1 MKLRLLIAAL
11 TVLVFA
17 AGFGASVWTQY
28 HCPLLA
34 PPVSL
39 LGEIR
44 DRNFD
49 VRLPLNDPAAIEK
62 INAEVERIKPD
73 IDAFRQK
80 LDALNQDFHQKIDA
94 LLTPAQH
101 EKFERMHKRYEER
114 RAERAN
120 SPLPIVESSPAG
132 GTTLKLPFF
141 AEPIEGMTSAI
152 VVPLTLDHLTTEL
165 QLDDR
170 QKAAVHQLLLE
181 RRKKFLEL
189 IDSTPPPSIGLNRL
203 AHIINQLAGPLPPPP
218 STPENK

>member
-17 AGFGASVWTQY
+17 AGFGASIWTQR
-28 HCPLLA
+28 HGPLHG

-39 LGEIR
+39 LGEVR
-44 DRNFD
+44 DRKVD
-49 VRLPLNDPAAIEK
+49 VQLPLNDASTISQ
-62 INAEVERIKPD
+62 INAEIERIKPD
-73 IDAFRQK
+73 IDAFRKK
-80 LDALNQDFHQKIDA
+80 LDAINHDLRQKIDV

-101 EKFERMHKRYEER
+101 EEFEKMHKRYEER
-114 RAERAN
+114 RAGRTD
-120 SPLPIVESSPAG
+120 SSLPTVESSPSG

-152 VVPLTLDHLTTEL
+152 VVPLTLDHLTTAL

-181 RRKKFLEL
+181 RREKFLEL

-203 AHIINQLAGPLPPPP
+203 APIINKLAAPAA
-218 STPENK
+218 PENK

>member
-1 MKLRLLIAAL
+1 MKLRLLIAVL

-34 PPVSL
+34 PPIMPL
-39 LGEIR
+39 DEIR
-44 DRNFD
+44 DSNFS
-49 VRLPLNDPAAIEK
+49 VRVPLKDASSIAQ
-62 INAEVERIKPD
+62 INAEIERIKPQ

-80 LDALNQDFHQKIDA
+80 LDALRREFHQKIDA
-94 LLTPAQH
+94 LLTPDQH
-101 EKFERMHKRYEER
+101 KKFEEMYKRYEER

-120 SPLPIVESSPAG
+120 SSLPAVESSPLRG
-132 GTTLKLPFF
+132 SVLKVPFF

-181 RRKKFLEL
+181 RRERFLEL
-189 IDSTPPPSIGLNRL
+189 IDSTPPPSIGLSRL
-203 AHIINQLAGPLPPPP
+203 APIINQLAAPAA
-218 STPENK
+218 SENK

>member
-11 TVLVFA
+11 TILVFA

-28 HCPLLA
+28 HCPLLS

-39 LGEIR
+39 LGEVR
-44 DRNFD
+44 GRNVD
-49 VRLPLNDPAAIEK
+49 VRLPLNDASTIAQ
-62 INAEVERIKPD
+62 INAEIERIKPD

-80 LDALNQDFHQKIDA
+80 LDAINQDLHQKIDA

-101 EKFERMHKRYEER
+101 EKFEAMHKHYVER
-114 RAERAN
+114 QAERAK
-120 SPLPIVESSPAG
+120 SSLPTVESSPTG
-132 GTTLKLPFF
+132 GSVLKLPFF
-141 AEPIEGMTSAI
+141 SDPIEGMTSAV
-152 VVPLTLDHLTTEL
+152 VVPLTLDHLATEL

-181 RRKKFLEL
+181 RREKFLAL

-203 AHIINQLAGPLPPPP
+203 ARIINKLAAPPA
-218 STPENK
+218 SENK

>member
-17 AGFGASVWTQY
+17 AGFGASVWTQH

-44 DRNFD
+44 DRNVD
-49 VRLPLNDPAAIEK
+49 VRLPLNDASTIAQ
-62 INAEVERIKPD
+62 INAEIERIKPD
-73 IDAFRQK
+73 IDAFHHK
-80 LDALNQDFHQKIDA
+80 LDALNHEFHQKIDA
-94 LLTPAQH
+94 LLTPAQREEF
-101 EKFERMHKRYEER
+101 EKMHKRYEQR

-120 SPLPIVESSPAG
+120 SSLPTVESLPSG
-132 GTTLKLPFF
+132 GSVLKLPFF

-152 VVPLTLDHLTTEL
+152 VVPLTLDHLTTAL

-181 RRKKFLEL
+181 RREKFLAL
-189 IDSTPPPSIGLNRL
+189 IDSTPPPSIGLSRL
-203 AHIINQLAGPLPPPP
+203 APIINKFSAPPA
-218 STPENK
+218 PENK

>member
-17 AGFGASVWTQY
+17 AGFGASVWTQH

-39 LGEIR
+39 LGEVR

-49 VRLPLNDPAAIEK
+49 VRVPLNDASTIAQ
-62 INAEVERIKPD
+62 INAEIERLKPA

-80 LDALNQDFHQKIDA
+80 LDAINHDLHQKIDA

-101 EKFERMHKRYEER
+101 DKFEKMHKRYEEH
-114 RAERAN
+114 RAERAK
-120 SPLPIVESSPAG
+120 SSLPIVESSPSG
-132 GTTLKLPFF
+132 GTTLKLPVF
-141 AEPIEGMTSAI
+141 AEPIEGMTPAI

-170 QKAAVHQLLLE
+170 QKAAVRQLLLE
-181 RRKKFLEL
+181 RREKFLAL

-203 AHIINQLAGPLPPPP
+203 APIINKLAA
-218 STPENK
+218 PESK

>member
-28 HCPLLA
+28 HCALLS

-39 LGEIR
+39 LGEVR

-49 VRLPLNDPAAIEK
+49 VRLPANDASAIAQ
-62 INAEVERIKPD
+62 INAEIERLKPD

-80 LDALNQDFHQKIDA
+80 LDAINHDFHQKIAA
-94 LLTPAQH
+94 LLTPAQREEF
-101 EKFERMHKRYEER
+101 EKMHKRYEQR
-114 RAERAN
+114 RTERAN
-120 SPLPIVESSPAG
+120 SSLPIVESSPSG

-152 VVPLTLDHLTTEL
+152 VVPLTLDHLTTAL

-170 QKAAVHQLLLE
+170 QMAAVQQLLLE
-181 RRKKFLEL
+181 RREVFLAL
-189 IDSTPPPSIGLNRL
+189 VVSTPPPSIGLNRL
-203 AHIINQLAGPLPPPP
+203 ASIINKLA
-218 STPENK
+218 TPAEPEKK

>member
-73 IDAFRQK
+73 IDAFHKK
-80 LDALNQDFHQKIDA
+80 LDAINHDLHQKIDA
-94 LLTPAQH
+94 LLTPAQREEF
-101 EKFERMHKRYEER
+101 EKMHKRYEQR
-114 RAERAN
+114 RGERAN
-120 SPLPIVESSPAG
+120 SSLPTVESSPAG
-132 GTTLKLPFF
+132 GSVLKIPFY

-152 VVPLTLDHLTTEL
+152 VVPLTLDHLATAL

-170 QKAAVHQLLLE
+170 QRAAVRQLLLE
-181 RRKKFLEL
+181 RREKFLAL

-203 AHIINQLAGPLPPPP
+203 APIISKLAAP
-218 STPENK
+218 TAPENK